1 MHQKI
6 VTYPDD
12 QDTNRVAE
20 ISEKAALAEKQAL
33 QPLIEVAGIKKKKSL
48 TEWFLLG
55 FVLLFSIG
63 FYLSSAPKIIQ
74 EWLTQREA
82 SDLLIIAIIFSLYLV
97 KTVALTLPI
106 FFLYSLAGVFLDPLA
121 AIVVSYA
128 GLTLEMTVS
137 YLIGRHLGRER
148 VQAMLKK
155 HNLNLSLLT
164 SGDAKS
170 FLACSLLRMI
180 PGPPIDLVTYLYGA
194 SQMKYMHSW
203 LTTLLGLSPALI
215 PIVLMGVSWQDP
227 FSAAFLIP
235 MIFAA
240 VVSLFSLLFFRY
252 LGKKH
257 VEK

>member
-12 QDTNRVAE
+12 HQINHIAD
-20 ISEKAALAEKQAL
+20 ISSEEAASENKIV
-33 QPLIEVAGIKKKKSL
+33 QPLIEVVAAKKKRSFV
-48 TEWFLLG
+48 EWFLLL
-55 FVLLFSIG
+55 FVLLFSVG
-63 FYLSSAPKIIQ
+63 FYLSAAPQAIQ
-74 EWLTQREA
+74 AWLTQYAA
-82 SDLLIIAIIFSLYLV
+82 SDMIIIAIIFSLYLV

-121 AIVVSYA
+121 AIIVSYA

-240 VVSLFSLLFFRY
+240 IVSLSSLLFFRY

>member
-1 MHQKI
+1 MAYPNDQQTNEI
-6 VTYPDD
+6 AEMPTEAVT
-12 QDTNRVAE
+12 
-20 ISEKAALAEKQAL
+20 AEKKVV

-48 TEWFLLG
+48 AEWFLLG
-55 FVLLFSIG
+55 FVLLFSVG
-63 FYLSSAPKIIQ
+63 FYLSSAPQFIQ
-74 EWLTQREA
+74 EWLTQRHA
-82 SDLLIIAIIFSLYLV
+82 SELLIIAIIFSLYLI

-121 AIVVSYA
+121 AIIVSYA

-194 SQMKYMHSW
+194 SQMKYIHSW
-203 LTTLLGLSPALI
+203 LSTLLGLSPALI
-215 PIVLMGVSWQDP
+215 PIVLMGVSWQNP

-240 VVSLFSLLFFRY
+240 VVSLASLLFFRY

-257 VEK
+257 INTK